1 MPSETQLKFC
11 VAPDRLHAV
20 RRAVATKTAKTISSA
35 VVYVDTQEE
44 HLAKKGLTFC
54 LSSEEISSQKTWK
67 QTLSERSGDGSTVIE
82 HSVVVPG
89 HHRPVLDPGR
99 HAESEMGGRLAQI
112 LAGADDAT
120 LLERY
125 TTESVRTSRV
135 LRKGGT
141 LIELILEEGKIC
153 AETQVI
159 AVCEI
164 RFNLLLG
171 VAKTLL
177 EVAGSWLERFDLV
190 LDTRSWQERGM
201 WLARG
206 QTRIPPSRGRR
217 LVMPEHI
224 SPAQTLAVML
234 KNTLDQILP
243 NASEISVGQPTP
255 EHLHQLR
262 VGMRR
267 LRTVL
272 RLYGSL
278 APLVEA
284 PQELALATL
293 FQKLGAARDYDAME
307 ESLWPLLR
315 AANAPFVETP
325 APLHTEEATSP
336 AAVLRAPE
344 TQRLW
349 VGFLAACH
357 AEPNVQQLPPLRK
370 LLVAP
375 LRRLHKKIRQDAAQF
390 SALDDEARHRLRRRI
405 KRLRY
410 AWELI
415 GSLWPGKAV
424 SKYLRHLQNAQ
435 TPLGELMDAT
445 VALEIYRNLAQQ
457 EPRAWFAVGWLSARR
472 EALLI
477 PCEESL
483 QKVAASPRFWSRN

>member
-1 MPSETQLKFC
+1 M
-11 VAPDRLHAV
+11 
-20 RRAVATKTAKTISSA
+20 RRAVATKTAKCISSA

-44 HLAKKGLTFC
+44 HLAKKGLFFC
-54 LSSEEISSQKTWK
+54 LSSEGLSAQKTWK
-67 QTLSERSGDGSTVIE
+67 QILREKSPDGSSVLE

-89 HHRPVLDPGR
+89 HHRPVLDPSR
-99 HAESEMGGRLAQI
+99 HAESEVGGRLSQI
-112 LAGADDAT
+112 LAEAEDAT
-120 LLERY
+120 LIERY
-125 TTESVRTSRV
+125 TTESTRTSRV

-141 LIELILEEGKIC
+141 LIELVLEEGQIC
-153 AETQVI
+153 AETQV
-159 AVCEI
+159 VQVSEM

-171 VAKTLL
+171 ATKILL
-177 EVAGSWLERFDLV
+177 EIAGNWLARFDLV

-217 LVMPEHI
+217 LVMPEQI

-234 KNTLDQILP
+234 KNTLAQILP
-243 NASEISVGQPTP
+243 NAGEISVGQPTP

-284 PQELALATL
+284 PQELALAKL
-293 FQKLGAARDYDAME
+293 FQNLGTARDYDAME

-315 AANAPFVETP
+315 AAQAPFVEIP
-325 APLHTEEATSP
+325 APVHTEQETSP
-336 AAVLRAPE
+336 AAVLRTQE

-349 VGFLAACH
+349 VGFWAACH
-357 AEPNVQQLPPLRK
+357 AEAHVQQLPPLRK

-375 LRRLHKKIRQDAAQF
+375 LRRLHKKTRQDAAQF
-390 SALDDEARHRLRRRI
+390 STLDDEARHRLRRRI

-410 AWELI
+410 AWELV
-415 GSLWPGKAV
+415 GSLWPSKAV
-424 SKYLRHLQNAQ
+424 TRYLRHLQNAQ
-435 TPLGELMDAT
+435 TPLGELMDTT
-445 VALEIYRNLAQQ
+445 VALEIYRNLVPQ

-483 QKVAASPRFWSRN
+483 LKVANSPRFWSRH

>member
-1 MPSETQLKFC
+1 MPTETQLKFC
-11 VAPDRLHAV
+11 VATDRLSAV
-20 RRAVATKTAKTISSA
+20 RRAVATKTAKCISST

-54 LSSEEISSQKTWK
+54 LSSEGLSTQKTWK
-67 QTLSERSGDGSTVIE
+67 QTLRERSPDGSAVLE
-82 HSVVVPG
+82 HSVVVLG
-89 HHRPVLDPGR
+89 HHRPVLDPSR
-99 HAESEMGGRLAQI
+99 HAESEVGGRLSQI
-112 LAGADDAT
+112 LAEAEDST
-120 LLERY
+120 LIERY

-141 LIELILEEGKIC
+141 LIELILEEGQIC
-153 AETQVI
+153 AETQLV
-159 AVCEI
+159 AVSEM
-164 RFNLLLG
+164 RFNLILG
-171 VAKTLL
+171 VAKILL
-177 EVAGSWLERFDLV
+177 EVVESWLERFDLV

-206 QTRIPPSRGRR
+206 QTGIPPSRGRR

-234 KNTLDQILP
+234 KNTLAQIMP
-243 NASEISVGQPTP
+243 NASEISVNQSKP

-284 PQELALATL
+284 SQELALAKL
-293 FQKLGAARDYDAME
+293 FQKLGTARDYDAMA

-315 AANAPFVETP
+315 AAQAPLVETP
-325 APLHTEEATSP
+325 APVHTQEETSTV
-336 AAVLRAPE
+336 AVLCAKE

-349 VGFLAACH
+349 IGFLVTCH
-357 AEPNVQQLPPLRK
+357 AEASAQQLPPLRK

-375 LRRLHKKIRQDAAQF
+375 LRRLHRKIRQDAAQF

-410 AWELI
+410 AWELV
-415 GSLWPGKAV
+415 GSLWPSKAV
-424 SKYLRHLQNAQ
+424 GKYLRHLQNAQ
-435 TPLGELMDAT
+435 TPLGELMDTT

-483 QKVAASPRFWSRN
+483 LKVASSPRFWSRH